1 MIQESLPQKTW
12 QNQEFC
18 CKKYGKTGFCQ
29 KVGTFTTKHG
39 EIKNFTARH
48 GKVKNFAAKDMDK
61 QESSA
66 KFYKI
71 RSFTIKTWQNQE
83 F

>member
-1 MIQESLPQKTW
+1 MAKQDFAERTGLLPQ
-12 QNQEFC
+12 
-18 CKKYGKTGFCQ
+18 
-29 KVGTFTTKHG
+29 KHG

-66 KFYKI
+66 KLDKF

-83 F
+83 C